1 MNFIASI
8 FSSDDTR
15 ELEYIDVTGKFRF
28 HVEPDIKGIL
38 PYHTTTIMIHC
49 FKDDR
54 KLCPI
59 DVECEWYRVIEGRN
73 YKIEDNEAESYHCSP
88 FDIGA
93 SIKVLITS
101 SNDDCPGTAT
111 IVFGPIKMDL
121 SMRPHIRDKVLNGTS
136 EFKAKLI
143 KLDDTFINDLSDF
156 ENRVVLGKVEV
167 VVHLCRNPDVSEKQI
182 IIPFEKSL
190 FFRIEC
196 DSHDPKTLII
206 YFEEE
211 DRERSIKLQ
220 FLNRVA
226 RDLFILSLRVIKV
239 LKISCVTDMVNSYG
253 MILSKEWL
261 PKRINRESGD
271 EYYENFAKDTENI
284 KCALKMVVA
293 ANKEVQADNEKYL
306 ECINMLEND
315 LQLSIT
321 QFTNLLQDMRNRQTL
336 DVKKYEEAN
345 SINSQ
350 SSRALKSIKND
361 PNSSFNIKRSSKEQN
376 VHSRKIY
383 EMEQLNKLMSEFES
397 AKRINGILEAELLK
411 LKNGGKPVPANK
423 FGNSMYKSQLGLDP
437 KLASHIHKSKRAGDD
452 EDDEGDL
459 GLSLENVLADLEDL
473 DYKTYTITKE
483 EIDKYKETMQLRMEF
498 TEQKTTHDML
508 TSNLELVRQTK
519 QTALAQK
526 TTFNTRDLNLPS
538 EAFQGSAVVSEEQLL
553 RLLNQIIKRNH
564 ELLKQNFE
572 ASKMNLESE
581 KKSDELIELKLKY
594 LLKKNS
600 TLDEQSEKAEAEL
613 EQALVDHI
621 RELES
626 KAPTKPSAA
635 KGPSARLLELQE
647 QNKLLIGQNL
657 EKSRLIEQEKMKNT
671 AVKAD
676 LEKLVQEKKQYAEK
690 AEKVKKLQ
698 EEVNMLMKKLAVIQG
713 EGEQSADPKVL
724 SAHQTSQPQESM
736 YASNV
741 SDLQDNS
748 ELQAQQSITFNK
760 SGGPKEVEAEK
771 LENYDGGI

>member
-8 FSSDDTR
+8 FSSEDTR
-15 ELEYIDVTGKFRF
+15 ELEYITVTGKYRF

-38 PYHTTTIMIHC
+38 PYHTSTIMIHC

-59 DVECEWYRVIEGRN
+59 DVECEWYRIIEGRN
-73 YKIEDNEAESYHCSP
+73 YKVEDNETESYHCSP
-88 FDIGA
+88 YDIGA

-101 SNDDCPGTAT
+101 ITDDFPGTAS

-156 ENRVVLGKVEV
+156 ENKVVLGKVEV
-167 VVHLCRNPDVSEKQI
+167 VVQLCKNPDVSERQI
-182 IIPFEKSL
+182 IIPLEKSL
-190 FFRIEC
+190 YFRIEC

-211 DRERSIKLQ
+211 DKERSIKLQ
-220 FLNRVA
+220 FLNRIA
-226 RDLFILSLRVIKV
+226 RDLFILTLRVIKV

-253 MILSKEWL
+253 KILSKEWL
-261 PKRINRESGD
+261 PKRVNRESGD
-271 EYYENFAKDTENI
+271 EYYENFAKDTDNI

-306 ECINMLEND
+306 DCIQMLEND

-321 QFTNLLQDMRNRQTL
+321 QFTNLLQDMRNRQSV

-350 SSRALKSIKND
+350 SSRILKGIKND

-383 EMEQLNKLMSEFES
+383 EMEQLNKLRTEFET

-411 LKNGGKPVPANK
+411 LKNGGKPVPTSK
-423 FGNSMYKSQLGLDP
+423 LGNSMYKSQIGLDP
-437 KLASHIHKSKRAGDD
+437 KLTSNIHRSKRVGDD
-452 EDDEGDL
+452 DDEGDL

-473 DYKTYTITKE
+473 DYKTYKITQE
-483 EIDKYKETMQLRMEF
+483 EIDKYKETMQLRMDF

-508 TSNLELVRQTK
+508 TSNLEFVRQTK
-519 QTALAQK
+519 LNALAQK
-526 TTFNTRDLNLPS
+526 ATFNTRDLNLPS
-538 EAFQGSAVVSEEQLL
+538 EVFQGSSVVSEEQLL
-553 RLLNQIIKRNH
+553 RVLNQIIRKNH

-581 KKSDELIELKLKY
+581 KRSDELIELKLKY

-613 EQALVDHI
+613 EQALVEHI
-621 RELES
+621 RDLES
-626 KAPTKPSAA
+626 KAPTKPTAT

-657 EKSRLIEQEKMKNT
+657 EKSRVIEQEKSRNT
-671 AVKAD
+671 AVKAE
-676 LEKLVQEKKQYAEK
+676 LEKLVQEKKQYSEK

-698 EEVNMLMKKLAVIQG
+698 EEVNLLMKKLAVIQG
-713 EGEQSADPKVL
+713 DGEQPADPQVVT
-724 SAHQTSQPQESM
+724 AHQPAQPQESM

-741 SDLQDNS
+741 SGIQDNS
-748 ELQAQQSITFNK
+748 QLQAQQSITFNK

-771 LENYDGGI
+771 LENDDGGI

>member
-8 FSSDDTR
+8 FSSEDTR
-15 ELEYIDVTGKFRF
+15 ELEYMNVTGKFRF
-28 HVEPDIKGIL
+28 HIEPDIKGIL
-38 PYHTTTIMIHC
+38 PYHTSTIMIHC

-59 DVECEWYRVIEGRN
+59 DVECEWYRIIEGRN
-73 YKIEDNEAESYHCSP
+73 YKVEDNEGESYHCSP
-88 FDIGA
+88 YDIGA
-93 SIKVLITS
+93 CIKVVITS
-101 SNDDCPGTAT
+101 TTDDFPGIAT
-111 IVFGPIKMDL
+111 ISFGPIKMDL

-136 EFKAKLI
+136 EFKAKVI
-143 KLDDTFINDLSDF
+143 KLDDTFINDLTEF
-156 ENRVVLGKVEV
+156 QNRVVLGKVEV
-167 VVHLCRNPDVSEKQI
+167 VVHLCKNPDIAESQI

-196 DSHDPKTLII
+196 DSHDPKTLVIF
-206 YFEEE
+206 FEQE

-220 FLNRVA
+220 FLNRIA
-226 RDLFILSLRVIKV
+226 RDLFVLSLRVIKV

-253 MILSKEWL
+253 KILSKEWL
-261 PKRINRESGD
+261 PKRVNPEVGD
-271 EYYENFAKDTENI
+271 EYYENFAKDTDNI

-306 ECINMLEND
+306 DCIQMLEND

-321 QFTNLLQDMRNRQTL
+321 QFTNLLQDMRNRQTF
-336 DVKKYEEAN
+336 DGKKYEEAS

-350 SSRALKSIKND
+350 SSRLLKGIKND

-383 EMEQLNKLMSEFES
+383 EMDQLNQLKTEFDN
-397 AKRINGILEAELLK
+397 AKRINSILEAELLK

-423 FGNSMYKSQLGLDP
+423 LGNSMYKSQLGLDP
-437 KLASHIHKSKRAGDD
+437 KLASNLHKSKRTGDD

-459 GLSLENVLADLEDL
+459 GMSLENVLADLEDL
-473 DYKTYTITKE
+473 DYKTYKITKE

-508 TSNLELVRQTK
+508 TSNLEFVRQTK

-526 TTFNTRDLNLPS
+526 ASFNTRDLNLPS
-538 EAFQGSAVVSEEQLL
+538 EVFQGSAVVSEEQLL
-553 RLLNQIIKRNH
+553 RVLNHTIRKNH

-572 ASKMNLESE
+572 ASRMNLESE

-613 EQALVDHI
+613 EQALVEHI
-621 RELES
+621 RDLELR
-626 KAPTKPSAA
+626 APAKPATA
-635 KGPSARLLELQE
+635 KGPSPRLLELQE

-657 EKSRLIEQEKMKNT
+657 EKAKLIEQEKLKNT
-671 AVKAD
+671 AVKSD
-676 LEKLVQEKKQYAEK
+676 LEKLVQEKKQYTEK

-698 EEVNMLMKKLAVIQG
+698 EEVNSLMKKLALIQG
-713 EGEQSADPKVL
+713 EGEQSADPQVAQ
-724 SAHQTSQPQESM
+724 AHRGRQAAGVHVCLECERPSRQQRAPGP
-736 YASNV
+736 AV
-741 SDLQDNS
+741 HHLQQVRRA
-748 ELQAQQSITFNK
+748 E
-760 SGGPKEVEAEK
+760 GGGGREARK
-771 LENYDGGI
+771 